1 MTESKFNFRRATLED
16 LDVLRGL
23 WQTALYS
30 PIELEKHLTEF
41 QLVEGDDG
49 RLLGA
54 LGIRI
59 QGEEGYIH
67 HEAFTHPKTE
77 MAMREALWYRL
88 KIMFGNQGVHRVWTR
103 EKAEFWNGEGFRMA
117 TVEEK
122 AKYPIDFGTVDRAL
136 KVFPLRDSKAEKIIE
151 KKMIELHASRFEEE
165 AQLDRRTRVIRVVA
179 WSLAGFLMV
188 LLAYFT
194 IRGLLILPQIR
205 DGR

>member
-1 MTESKFNFRRATLED
+1 MTDLKFHFRRATLED

-54 LGIRI
+54 LGIHVD
-59 QGEEGYIH
+59 GEEAWIH
-67 HEAFTHPKTE
+67 HEAFTHPTTE
-77 MAMREALWYRL
+77 SAMREALWHRL

-103 EKAEFWNGEGFRMA
+103 EKAEFWNSIGFRMP
-117 TVEEK
+117 TVDEK
-122 AKYPIDFGTVDRAL
+122 QKLPAGLGTVDRSL
-136 KVFPLRDSKAEKIIE
+136 KVFPLRDAKAEKIIE
-151 KKMIELHASRFEEE
+151 KKMIELQATRFEEE
-165 AQLDRRTRVIRVVA
+165 TQTERRTRIIRIVA

-194 IRGLLILPQIR
+194 IRGLMLLPQIR

>member
-23 WQTALYS
+23 WQTALFS

-41 QLVEGDDG
+41 QLVEGEDG

-54 LGIRI
+54 LGILI
-59 QGEEGYIH
+59 NGEEALIH
-67 HEAFTHPKTE
+67 HEAFTHPTTE
-77 MAMREALWYRL
+77 SAMREALWHRL
-88 KIMFGNQGVHRVWTR
+88 KIMFSNQGVHRVWTR
-103 EKAEFWNGEGFRMA
+103 EKAAFWNEVGFRM
-117 TVEEK
+117 
-122 AKYPIDFGTVDRAL
+122 PTVDEKPKFPPALGTADRSL

-151 KKMIELHASRFEEE
+151 KKMIELQATRFEEE
-165 AQLDRRTRVIRVVA
+165 AHLEKRTQVIRVVA

-188 LLAYFT
+188 LLVYFT